1 MKPHSGNS
9 KRKQI
14 QYPSWTILG
23 FTLALTKI
31 YGWRQ
36 ATNSIEIIATLVKT
50 KADQKVDLCREHL
63 FLWKHCSLHHI
74 KSMKEAV
81 YSVK

>member
-1 MKPHSGNS
+1 MVGDK
-9 KRKQI
+9 KQ
-14 QYPSWTILG
+14 
-23 FTLALTKI
+23 TK
-31 YGWRQ
+31 
-36 ATNSIEIIATLVKT
+36 NSIEIIATLVKT

-74 KSMKEAV
+74 ESMKEAV